1 MCEEPIYNQSPLF
14 FYIHVQHYMYK
25 QSAEIKYSTTHDK
38 NYLLIIRR
46 FPKNHSCGSRVFF
59 FLSKNYQ
66 ITKTWIF
73 FFYTILYLNGIY

>member
-14 FYIHVQHYMYK
+14 FYIHVQHYMY
-25 QSAEIKYSTTHDK
+25 IKVLKLNIAQHMNK
-38 NYLLIIRR
+38 NYLFIIRR